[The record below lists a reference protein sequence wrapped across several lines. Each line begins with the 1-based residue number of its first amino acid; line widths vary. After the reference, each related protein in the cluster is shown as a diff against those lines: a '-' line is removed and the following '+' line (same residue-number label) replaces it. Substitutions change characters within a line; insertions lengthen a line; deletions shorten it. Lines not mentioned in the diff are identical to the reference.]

1 MLKMLNELKICLI
14 VLLSLYSINLFGQ
27 KIMPFDSLVTI
38 DISTIRKANEK
49 LVELNYLRNTVSN
62 QNDIISNYK
71 ELSEKQDSIIYNYQI
86 ATINF
91 ENKLLSA
98 ENINKN
104 LNKSIDKK
112 NKTIA
117 ILGGTTA
124 ASLIVTALC
133 LLIR

>member
-1 MLKMLNELKICLI
+1 
-14 VLLSLYSINLFGQ
+14 
-27 KIMPFDSLVTI
+27 MPFDSLVTI

-62 QNDIISNYK
+62 QSDIISNYK
-71 ELSEKQDSIIYNYQI
+71 ELSEKQDSIIYNYQV
-86 ATINF
+86 ASINL
-91 ENKLLSA
+91 ENQLLSA
-98 ENINKN
+98 ETINKD
-104 LNKSIDKK
+104 LNNCINKK

-124 ASLIVTALC
+124 ASLIVTILC

>member
-1 MLKMLNELKICLI
+1 
-14 VLLSLYSINLFGQ
+14 
-27 KIMPFDSLVTI
+27 MPFDSLVTI

-49 LVELNYLRNTVSN
+49 RVELNYLRNTISN

-91 ENKLLSA
+91 ENQLLSA
-98 ENINKN
+98 ENLNKN

-124 ASLIVTALC
+124 ASLIITVLC
-133 LLIR
+133 LLVR

>member
-1 MLKMLNELKICLI
+1 
-14 VLLSLYSINLFGQ
+14 
-27 KIMPFDSLVTI
+27 MPFDSLVTI

-91 ENKLLSA
+91 ENQLLSA
-98 ENINKN
+98 ENLNKN

-124 ASLIVTALC
+124 ASLIITVLC
-133 LLIR
+133 LLVQ

>member
-1 MLKMLNELKICLI
+1 M
-14 VLLSLYSINLFGQ
+14 LLSLYSINLFGQ
-27 KIMPFDSLVTI
+27 KITPFDSLVTI

-91 ENKLLSA
+91 ENQLLSA

-124 ASLIVTALC
+124 VSLVVTVLC

>member
-1 MLKMLNELKICLI
+1 
-14 VLLSLYSINLFGQ
+14 
-27 KIMPFDSLVTI
+27 MPFDSLVTI

-91 ENKLLSA
+91 ENQLLSA

-124 ASLIVTALC
+124 ASLIVTVLC
-133 LLIR
+133 LLVR

>member
-1 MLKMLNELKICLI
+1 
-14 VLLSLYSINLFGQ
+14 
-27 KIMPFDSLVTI
+27 MPFDSLVAI

-91 ENKLLSA
+91 ENQLLSA

-133 LLIR
+133 LLIQ

>member
-1 MLKMLNELKICLI
+1 
-14 VLLSLYSINLFGQ
+14 
-27 KIMPFDSLVTI
+27 MPFDSLVTI

>member
-1 MLKMLNELKICLI
+1 
-14 VLLSLYSINLFGQ
+14 
-27 KIMPFDSLVTI
+27 MPFDSLVTV

-91 ENKLLSA
+91 ENQLLSA

-112 NKTIA
+112 NKAIA

-124 ASLIVTALC
+124 ASLIVTVLC
-133 LLIR
+133 LLVR

>member
-1 MLKMLNELKICLI
+1 
-14 VLLSLYSINLFGQ
+14 
-27 KIMPFDSLVTI
+27 MPFDSLVTI

-91 ENKLLSA
+91 ENQLLSA
-98 ENINKN
+98 ENMNKN

-133 LLIR
+133 LLIQ

>member
-1 MLKMLNELKICLI
+1 
-14 VLLSLYSINLFGQ
+14 
-27 KIMPFDSLVTI
+27 MPFDSLVTI

-49 LVELNYLRNTVSN
+49 LVELNYLRNTISN

-91 ENKLLSA
+91 ENQLLSA
-98 ENINKN
+98 ENLNKN

-124 ASLIVTALC
+124 ASLIITVLC
-133 LLIR
+133 LLVR

>member
-1 MLKMLNELKICLI
+1 
-14 VLLSLYSINLFGQ
+14 
-27 KIMPFDSLVTI
+27 MPFDSLVTV

-71 ELSEKQDSIIYNYQI
+71 ELSEKQDSVIYNYQI

-91 ENKLLSA
+91 ENQLLSA

-124 ASLIVTALC
+124 VSLVVTVLC

>member
-1 MLKMLNELKICLI
+1 
-14 VLLSLYSINLFGQ
+14 
-27 KIMPFDSLVTI
+27 MPFDSLVTI

-91 ENKLLSA
+91 ENQLLSA

-124 ASLIVTALC
+124 ASLIITVLC
-133 LLIR
+133 LLVR

>member
-1 MLKMLNELKICLI
+1 
-14 VLLSLYSINLFGQ
+14 
-27 KIMPFDSLVTI
+27 MPFDSLVTV

-91 ENKLLSA
+91 ENQLLSA

-133 LLIR
+133 LLIQ

>member
-1 MLKMLNELKICLI
+1 
-14 VLLSLYSINLFGQ
+14 
-27 KIMPFDSLVTI
+27 MPFDSLVTI

-49 LVELNYLRNTVSN
+49 LVELNYFRNTVSN

-91 ENKLLSA
+91 ENKLISA

>member
-1 MLKMLNELKICLI
+1 
-14 VLLSLYSINLFGQ
+14 
-27 KIMPFDSLVTI
+27 MPFDSLVTV

-49 LVELNYLRNTVSN
+49 LTELNYLRNTVSN

-91 ENKLLSA
+91 ENQLLSA

-117 ILGGTTA
+117 ILGGTTV

>member
-1 MLKMLNELKICLI
+1 
-14 VLLSLYSINLFGQ
+14 
-27 KIMPFDSLVTI
+27 MPFDSLVTI

-91 ENKLLSA
+91 ENKLISA

>member
-1 MLKMLNELKICLI
+1 
-14 VLLSLYSINLFGQ
+14 
-27 KIMPFDSLVTI
+27 MPFDSLVTI

-91 ENKLLSA
+91 ENQLLSA
-98 ENINKN
+98 ENLNKN

-124 ASLIVTALC
+124 ASLIITVLC
-133 LLIR
+133 LLVR

>member
-1 MLKMLNELKICLI
+1 
-14 VLLSLYSINLFGQ
+14 
-27 KIMPFDSLVTI
+27 MPFDSLVTI

-91 ENKLLSA
+91 ENQLLSA
-98 ENINKN
+98 ENLNKN

-124 ASLIVTALC
+124 ASLVVTVLC